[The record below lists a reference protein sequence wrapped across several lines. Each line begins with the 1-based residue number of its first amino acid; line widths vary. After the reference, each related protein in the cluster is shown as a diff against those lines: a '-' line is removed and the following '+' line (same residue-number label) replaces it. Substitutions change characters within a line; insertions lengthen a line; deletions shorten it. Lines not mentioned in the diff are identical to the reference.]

1 MKITQFFH
9 GKSGSLVTCILE
21 IVIGVLLLINP
32 VGFTSGIIIGVGV
45 LMVLSGIVAAV
56 RYFMAEPVQAAQ
68 KQLLFKGLLL
78 VMAGV
83 ACITQYGWFLS
94 AFPLLTVLYAAAML
108 VLAAAKLQKMA
119 DLRRLDMPHWYM
131 PGISAVLAAILAAVI
146 LINPF
151 GAALAVWTFVAIS
164 LIVEAILEIIIIA
177 L

>member
-1 MKITQFFH
+1 MKIMHFFH

-119 DLRRLDMPHWYM
+119 DLRRLSMPHWYM
-131 PGISAVLAAILAAVI
+131 PGISAALAGILAAVI

-164 LIVEAILEIIIIA
+164 LIVEAILEIINIA